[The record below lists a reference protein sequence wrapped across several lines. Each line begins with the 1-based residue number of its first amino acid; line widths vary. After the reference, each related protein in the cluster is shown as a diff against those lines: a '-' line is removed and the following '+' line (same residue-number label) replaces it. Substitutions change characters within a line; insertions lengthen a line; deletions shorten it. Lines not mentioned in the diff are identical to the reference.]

1 MKGIH
6 ASLLRAAAKS
16 WQPLLFDV
24 SVRYA
29 SCKKDYT
36 YDLSVMRSDILPR
49 DGTLDKIAEAL
60 YPEDGP
66 LDICPVKVYEN
77 CFDRAI
83 SKAIFGHEERHVEL
97 RVMTILELVKKF
109 EKVCVTGILRQDVFS
124 SHKCTTICCGDVS
137 IRQITCTG
145 KFSQVDSE

>member
-83 SKAIFGHEERHVEL
+83 SKAIFGHEERHGESM
-97 RVMTILELVKKF
+97 RYRHFTTR
-109 EKVCVTGILRQDVFS
+109 CVLIPQVYYNMLWRRQYQTD
-124 SHKCTTICCGDVS
+124 HLY
-137 IRQITCTG
+137 R
-145 KFSQVDSE
+145 

>member
-66 LDICPVKVYEN
+66 LDICTVKVYEN
-77 CFDRAI
+77 CFYRTI

-97 RVMTILELVKKF
+97 RVMTILELVKN
-109 EKVCVTGILRQDVFS
+109 
-124 SHKCTTICCGDVS
+124 
-137 IRQITCTG
+137 
-145 KFSQVDSE
+145 